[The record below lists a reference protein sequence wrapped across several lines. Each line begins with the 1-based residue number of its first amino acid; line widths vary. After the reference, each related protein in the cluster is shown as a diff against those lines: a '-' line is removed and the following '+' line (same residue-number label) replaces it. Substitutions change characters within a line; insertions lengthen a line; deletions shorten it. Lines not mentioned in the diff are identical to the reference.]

1 MKRNNRGKLVSLL
14 IIAAGAIACA
24 APAGPARVEAAP
36 GAGDNKGDKKVT
48 KIVLL
53 AGTKSHG
60 KGIHDHPGGLAV
72 LKQAIEKAYGD
83 GQVTVELYEKGW
95 PDDPAAM
102 DGASTIVVFSDGWDK
117 HCLAKPERLAV
128 VRKLM
133 AGGTG
138 LICLH
143 FAVAPPKSAEAEF
156 LTWTGGY
163 YENGYSK
170 NPVNEVA
177 TSPAAPDHPICRGW
191 KAFTAKDEY
200 YYQIRFAPDDN
211 RVTPIMTAR
220 LPKDKPASET
230 IAWAV
235 QRKGG
240 GRGFGFTGGHFHA
253 NWKIKPFRTMVLNA
267 IVWTAGM
274 EVPKNGVPSTYG
286 QQ

>member
-1 MKRNNRGKLVSLL
+1 MQHSDIGKLVSLL
-14 IIAAGAIACA
+14 ILAAGAMACA
-24 APAGPARVEAAP
+24 AAPGQARAQARPAPAGK
-36 GAGDNKGDKKVT
+36 KGDKKVP
-48 KIVLL
+48 KIILL
-53 AGTKSHG
+53 AGAKSHG

-72 LKQAIEKAYGD
+72 LKQSLEEAYGD
-83 GQVTVELYEKGW
+83 AQVTVELYEKGW

-102 DGASTIVVFSDGWDK
+102 NGASTIVVFSDGWDK
-117 HCLAKPERLAV
+117 HCLAKPERLAA

-143 FAVAPPKSAEAEF
+143 FAVAPPKGTEAEF
-156 LTWTGGY
+156 LTWLGGY
-163 YENGYSK
+163 YEDGYSK
-170 NPVNEVA
+170 NPVNTVE
-177 TSPAAPDHPICRGW
+177 TSPASPNHPICRGW

-200 YYQIRFAPDDN
+200 YYQIRFGGDDK
-211 RVTPIMTAR
+211 RVAPIMTAM
-220 LPKDKPASET
+220 LPKDKPKKET

-235 QRKGG
+235 QRKNG

-274 EVPKNGVPSTYG
+274 EVPPNGVPSTYG

>member
-1 MKRNNRGKLVSLL
+1 MKRNYRGKLVSLFIL
-14 IIAAGAIACA
+14 AAAAIACA
-24 APAGPARVEAAP
+24 AAAGQARAQAAP
-36 GAGDNKGDKKVT
+36 AAADTKGDKKVP

-53 AGTKSHG
+53 AGAKSHG

-72 LKQAIEKAYGD
+72 LKQALEKAYGD
-83 GQVTVELYEKGW
+83 GQVTVELFEKGW
-95 PDDPAAM
+95 PDDPAEM
-102 DGASTIVVFSDGWDK
+102 NGASTIVVYSDGWTK
-117 HCLAKPERLAV
+117 HCLAKPERLAA
-128 VRKLM
+128 VRQLM

-138 LICLH
+138 LMCLH
-143 FAVAPPKSAEAEF
+143 FAVAPPKGTEEEF

-170 NPVNEVA
+170 NPINEVE
-177 TSPAAPDHPICRGW
+177 TSPASPDHPICRGW

-200 YYQIRFAPDDN
+200 YYRIRFKADDK
-211 RVTPIMTAR
+211 RLAPIMTAK
-220 LPKDKPASET
+220 LPKDKPKSET
-230 IAWAV
+230 LAWAV

-274 EVPKNGVPSTYG
+274 EVPKDGVPSTYG
-286 QQ
+286 EK